1 MTYRAEINGLR
12 ALAVLPVIFFHA
24 GFDFFRGGFIG
35 VDIFFVISGY
45 LITTIILEEKSKNRF
60 SLMHFYERRARRI
73 LPALIL
79 VMFLC
84 IPVSLFLM
92 LPDTLE
98 NFGQSLVATALFSN
112 NILLY
117 LTSGYFDVAS
127 EYKPLLHTW
136 SLAVEEQ
143 FYIIYPLLILFLFR
157 FSKNVIIIILFLIF
171 FASYTSAIY
180 QVSNDDLKF
189 YSLHTRAFELIIGA
203 MLSPYFLGK
212 SYTSNN
218 FFNNFFSLLG
228 IVMILISLNL
238 FDIGDS
244 HPNALT
250 ILPIIG
256 TCLIIIFAVDGTIA
270 KKLLSIPF
278 IVYVGLISYSAYLIH
293 QPVIAFLRIGSIE
306 PPNQLILWI
315 AIIFTFI
322 FSHFSYKYIEVPFR
336 NASIIKTKFL
346 LIFLFLSNILIISIG
361 SFLHFYDGFPGRI
374 YSSDAYE
381 QSSTYRAKQI
391 LKYKNDS
398 FVSIENTKVL
408 VIGDSFGL
416 DVANV
421 LLESFQ
427 NNFELIYAGPDRYTK
442 DADCF
447 LKQNNDDLFNE
458 ADLVIFASNYS
469 VKECI
474 DVVIKK
480 SSSKLGIFFVS
491 TKNFG
496 TNLNWILR
504 LNNDDR
510 VFLRNQIIN
519 KHKVIHSYQ
528 KTIVPSENFISIIEP
543 LSDGDAILITDHNGV
558 LLSDDTV
565 HLTLS
570 GAKYIGNEIFKKSR
584 IADYLN

>member
-1 MTYRAEINGLR
+1 MTYRPEINGLR

-60 SLMHFYERRARRI
+60 SLIHFYERRARRI

-157 FSKNVIIIILFLIF
+157 FSKNVIVTILFLIF
-171 FASYTSAIY
+171 FASYSSAIFMD
-180 QVSNDDLKF
+180 SNDDLKF
-189 YSLHTRAFELIIGA
+189 YSLHTRAFELVIGA

-212 SYTSNN
+212 NYSSNN

-228 IVMILISLNL
+228 IILILISLDL
-238 FDIGDS
+238 YDIGDS

-250 ILPIIG
+250 MLPILG

-270 KKLLSIPF
+270 KKLLSIPL

-306 PPNQLILWI
+306 PPSQ
-315 AIIFTFI
+315 
-322 FSHFSYKYIEVPFR
+322 
-336 NASIIKTKFL
+336 
-346 LIFLFLSNILIISIG
+346 
-361 SFLHFYDGFPGRI
+361 
-374 YSSDAYE
+374 
-381 QSSTYRAKQI
+381 
-391 LKYKNDS
+391 
-398 FVSIENTKVL
+398 
-408 VIGDSFGL
+408 
-416 DVANV
+416 
-421 LLESFQ
+421 
-427 NNFELIYAGPDRYTK
+427 
-442 DADCF
+442 
-447 LKQNNDDLFNE
+447 
-458 ADLVIFASNYS
+458 
-469 VKECI
+469 
-474 DVVIKK
+474 
-480 SSSKLGIFFVS
+480 
-491 TKNFG
+491 
-496 TNLNWILR
+496 
-504 LNNDDR
+504 
-510 VFLRNQIIN
+510 
-519 KHKVIHSYQ
+519 
-528 KTIVPSENFISIIEP
+528 
-543 LSDGDAILITDHNGV
+543 
-558 LLSDDTV
+558 
-565 HLTLS
+565 
-570 GAKYIGNEIFKKSR
+570 
-584 IADYLN
+584 